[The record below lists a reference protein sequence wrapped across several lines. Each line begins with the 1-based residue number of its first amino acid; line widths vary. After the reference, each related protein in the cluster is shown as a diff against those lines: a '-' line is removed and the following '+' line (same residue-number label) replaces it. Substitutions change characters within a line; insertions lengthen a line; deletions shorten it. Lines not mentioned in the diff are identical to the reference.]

1 MNRLKELRLSRD
13 LKQFEMADLLGVA
26 RPTYTKYESGAIQMS
41 DQTLK
46 RISQVFGVSIDY
58 ILCNDVP
65 DVEDDPWTL
74 REDEREDPDRK
85 RLFMLARHGS
95 AQDVRQASAILD
107 ALRATNSD
115 FYDGDD
121 PA

>member
-1 MNRLKELRLSRD
+1 MNRLKELRLSRGYTQWD
-13 LKQFEMADLLGVA
+13 MANLLGVV
-26 RPTYTKYESGAIQMS
+26 RPTYTKYESGDIQLT

-46 RISQVFGVSIDY
+46 KISQLFGVSIDY
-58 ILCNDVP
+58 ILCNDLP
-65 DVEDDPWTL
+65 DADDELWTL
-74 REDEREDPDRK
+74 RENEREDPDRK

-95 AQDVRQASAILD
+95 AKDIRQASAILD
-107 ALRATNSD
+107 ALRSTNPD